1 MQFTGHSRLGVLLIT
16 TLICTQI
23 NAQESYR
30 SEVGIAHSLLKF
42 DDINLKTNGILGTFY
57 FSPIDTSGLPL
68 AESSFLTRT
77 SSASVA
83 LAQSETSG
91 NYKTTH
97 SESEGSGYGLN
108 FDFRQKGSPNTIE
121 VVFNEFNTD
130 INQPIDANIDQRGI
144 AFAVGRYFS
153 DTFHVELGFAD
164 WNINSHALG
173 RNDINRYSVSTKYI
187 KQFNDSTAY
196 NLEANLERISDKDG
210 SSKQN
215 KTKQNNTV
223 LEFEADYYFNN
234 RFSIGGGVNLNQGD
248 DKDLEGKGL
257 SLMTNYFFS
266 PAIGIELQTG
276 KFFAKQAD
284 TADDKTLDL
293 LVSFRF

>member
-1 MQFTGHSRLGVLLIT
+1 MQFTGYSRLGVFLIT

-30 SEVGIAHSLLKF
+30 SEVGIVYSLLKF
-42 DDINLKTNGILGTFY
+42 DYINLKTSGILGTFY

-97 SESEGSGYGLN
+97 SESEGSGYVLN
-108 FDFRQKGSPNTIE
+108 VDFRQKGSPNTID
-121 VVFNEFNTD
+121 VVFSEFKTD
-130 INQPIDANIDQRGI
+130 INQPIDANIDQRVI
-144 AFAVGRYFS
+144 AFALGRYFS

-164 WNINSHALG
+164 WNINSLALG
-173 RNDINRYSVSTKYI
+173 GNDINRYSVSTKYI

-196 NLEANLERISDKDG
+196 NLETNLERISDKDG

-215 KTKQNNTV
+215 NTV
-223 LEFEADYYFNN
+223 LIFEADYYFNN
-234 RFSIGGGVNLNQGD
+234 RFSIGGGVNLNQGE
-248 DKDLEGKGL
+248 DKDIEGKGL

-266 PAIGIELQTG
+266 PAIGIEIKTR
-276 KFFAKQAD
+276 KFFSKQAD
-284 TADDKTLDL
+284 TADDKSVDL